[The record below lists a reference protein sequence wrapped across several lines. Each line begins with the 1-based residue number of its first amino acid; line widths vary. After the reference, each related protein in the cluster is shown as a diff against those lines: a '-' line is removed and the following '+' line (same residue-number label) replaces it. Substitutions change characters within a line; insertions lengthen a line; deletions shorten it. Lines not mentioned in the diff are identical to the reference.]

1 VGEVCIKSEE
11 KLKGRERKEKRKW
24 REMGRK
30 KNIGGGHRKHAS
42 NRGKLG
48 KG

>member
-1 VGEVCIKSEE
+1 VGEIGIKSEE
-11 KLKGRERKEKRKW
+11 KLKGREKTQNRKW
-24 REMGRK
+24 REMEGK